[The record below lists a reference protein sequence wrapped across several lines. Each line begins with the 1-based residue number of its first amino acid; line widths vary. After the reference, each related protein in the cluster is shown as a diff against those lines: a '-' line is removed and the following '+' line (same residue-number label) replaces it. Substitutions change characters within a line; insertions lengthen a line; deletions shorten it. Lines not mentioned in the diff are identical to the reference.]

1 MRIALQ
7 TNNLIIINW
16 KNYVLLS
23 LAIAVKRRKNKNETA
38 ISDDISNR
46 SRISFEM
53 IGSRRPKI
61 HPVIDGQKV
70 ISHRARQRVILH
82 GGEGGSRVGDS
93 HGGWQ

>member
-1 MRIALQ
+1 MR
-7 TNNLIIINW
+7 
-16 KNYVLLS
+16 
-23 LAIAVKRRKNKNETA
+23 TA
-38 ISDDISNR
+38 PRHPFPADISNR

-82 GGEGGSRVGDS
+82 GTARRGRVVEEGRVIP
-93 HGGWQ
+93 WR